1 MRVGVIHNPVAGGG
15 HRARVATGVEQRL
28 HARGFDVISGETHR
42 PGDATRL
49 ARQLSPEVDALVA
62 VGGDGTVNETING
75 LTEPIPLGIVPAG
88 TANVLALELHLPRD
102 IEGACRVIAE
112 GKKRTLDLGRANGRR
127 FVLMAGAGLDALTIR
142 ELDPEAKRRFKHL
155 AFVAGGLRSYHR
167 HHARRFPAVVDGERH
182 EATFAV
188 VGNSR
193 FYGGRFGLTP
203 KADPADGLLD
213 VLLFDGEGT
222 LSTVAFWLGTPLH
235 QHLRHPRVTYLR
247 GAEILLGDP
256 LEATGGAAQP
266 TDAVPIRDDPGE
278 PRASVETR
286 PDEPVEAD
294 ADDRAVGGL
303 EPVWYQTDG
312 EVAGSLPVRLSV
324 EPRAL
329 EVFVPRAARGRPF
342 PG

>member
-1 MRVGVIHNPVAGGG
+1 MRVGVIYNPVAGGG
-15 HRARVATGVEQRL
+15 HRARVATGVEQCL
-28 HARGFDVISGETHR
+28 SARGFEVICAETHR

-49 ARQLSPEVDALVA
+49 ARELSSQVDALVA

-75 LTEPIPLGIVPAG
+75 LTEPVPLGIVPAG

-102 IEGACRVIAE
+102 IKGACRVIAE
-112 GKKRTLDLGRANGRR
+112 GNTRTLDLGQANGRR

-213 VLLFDGEGT
+213 VLLFDGEST

-235 QHLRHPRVTYLR
+235 QHLHHPQVTYLR

-256 LEATGGAAQP
+256 LEAASGAAQAAAP
-266 TDAVPIRDDPGE
+266 PDPEPAPRGDEPSEPKAGEESDAD
-278 PRASVETR
+278 PRAVSE
-286 PDEPVEAD
+286 
-294 ADDRAVGGL
+294 L

-312 EVAGSLPVRLSV
+312 EVAGSLPVRLGV
-324 EPRAL
+324 EPHAL
-329 EVFVPRAARGRPF
+329 EIFVPRARPARLF